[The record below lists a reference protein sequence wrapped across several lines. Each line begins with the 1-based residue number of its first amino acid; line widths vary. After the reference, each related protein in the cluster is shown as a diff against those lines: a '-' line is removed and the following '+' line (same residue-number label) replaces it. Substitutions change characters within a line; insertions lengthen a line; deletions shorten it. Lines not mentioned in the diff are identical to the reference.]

1 MDKMVKK
8 VVGETMKK
16 GEKIAP
22 VKSIKLKIK
31 FQKAEQKKRE
41 LAKKVA

>member
-1 MDKMVKK
+1 MKK